1 MPARFEWARVV
12 RGGVLGAA
20 VAAALFV
27 GAGATL
33 DDCSSATVMSF
44 VAAVGYVGCMVANV
58 VTTVAGV
65 ALLVRGGAG
74 GRRRTAVL
82 VPLAWLAL
90 VVAMLA
96 AVVFCVDVVG

>member
-1 MPARFEWARVV
+1 MPTGFEWSRVV
-12 RGGVLGAA
+12 RGGVVCAVLAA
-20 VAAALFV
+20 VLFL

-33 DDCSSATVMSF
+33 DECSSVTVVSF
-44 VAAVGYVGCMVANV
+44 VATVGYVGCIVANV

-65 ALLVRGGAG
+65 GLLVRGGAHG
-74 GRRRTAVL
+74 QRRAAFL